1 MPHTIAE
8 NLTRLQT
15 ARTSIANAIT
25 AKGGTVTQGDGFEE
39 FPADIASIAGLPSG
53 IEVAKLTP
61 ENNNISDSNMYII
74 NAGNRTYVVG
84 HFKRISGSPSPQFS
98 YPSSFVPLFTKR
110 PSYDTQNYYTY
121 NQSTDAI
128 INYSSGTAIIS
139 NNLVNIYGGQAG
151 IIHNYAIMFTTN

>member
-8 NLTRLQT
+8 NLARLQV
-15 ARTSIANAIT
+15 ARTDIANAIT

-39 FPADIASIAGLPSG
+39 FPADITTIPTLPTG

-61 ENNNISDSNMYII
+61 ENNNISDCDMYII

-98 YPSSFVPLFTKR
+98 YPSTFVPLFTRR
-110 PSYDTQNYYTY
+110 PSSDSQNYYTY
-121 NQSTDAI
+121 NQTSDAI
-128 INYSSGTAIIS
+128 ISYSSGTAYIS
-139 NNLVNIYGGQAG
+139 NNLVNIYGATAG